1 MEIKIDKNKLNKN
14 INILEELIN
23 KYKENNIDMYKEITK
38 IDSYWYGEEKDNFIS
53 KINDIERNNYII
65 LSSYLDKILTIYKDI
80 NDNYTK
86 DIYYNNKNRTYLL
99 YNIDSNVNNI
109 SKTNRSINNLVI
121 PYNSNNKDRIE
132 RINYHLYCIKKEL
145 ELYQNNLEVTTNRI
159 EKNEIEIIAKINN
172 LQEEILLLFFHIVMV
187 YIKVI
192 PWHIIYRLQAINDQ

>member
-109 SKTNRSINNLVI
+109 NKTNRSINNLVI
-121 PYNSNNKDRIE
+121 PYNSNNKARIE

-145 ELYQNNLEVTTNRI
+145 ELYQNNLEVTTDRI

-172 LQEEILLLFFHIVMV
+172 L
-187 YIKVI
+187 
-192 PWHIIYRLQAINDQ
+192 

>member
-86 DIYYNNKNRTYLL
+86 DIYYNDKNRTYLL

-121 PYNSNNKDRIE
+121 PYNSNNKARIE
-132 RINYHLYCIKKEL
+132 RINYYLYCIKKEL

-172 LQEEILLLFFHIVMV
+172 L
-187 YIKVI
+187 
-192 PWHIIYRLQAINDQ
+192 

>member
-65 LSSYLDKILTIYKDI
+65 LSSYLDKTLNIYKDI

-99 YNIDSNVNNI
+99 YSIDSNVNNI
-109 SKTNRSINNLVI
+109 NKINRSINNLVV
-121 PYNSNNKDRIE
+121 PYNSNNKGRIE
-132 RINYHLYCIKKEL
+132 RINYHLYRIKKEL

-172 LQEEILLLFFHIVMV
+172 L
-187 YIKVI
+187 
-192 PWHIIYRLQAINDQ
+192 

>member
-86 DIYYNNKNRTYLL
+86 DIYYNDKNRTYLL

-109 SKTNRSINNLVI
+109 NKTNRSINNLVI

-132 RINYHLYCIKKEL
+132 RINNHIYHIKKEL

-172 LQEEILLLFFHIVMV
+172 L
-187 YIKVI
+187 
-192 PWHIIYRLQAINDQ
+192 

>member
-86 DIYYNNKNRTYLL
+86 DIYYNDKNRTYLL

-109 SKTNRSINNLVI
+109 NKTNRSINNLVI
-121 PYNSNNKDRIE
+121 PYNSNIKGRIE
-132 RINYHLYCIKKEL
+132 RINNHIYHIKKEL

-172 LQEEILLLFFHIVMV
+172 L
-187 YIKVI
+187 
-192 PWHIIYRLQAINDQ
+192 

>member
-1 MEIKIDKNKLNKN
+1 MKEKKKIVKISIITILIICIVFSIFYIKR
-14 INILEELIN
+14 
-23 KYKENNIDMYKEITK
+23 
-38 IDSYWYGEEKDNFIS
+38 
-53 KINDIERNNYII
+53 RNNYII

-109 SKTNRSINNLVI
+109 NKTNRSINNLVI

-172 LQEEILLLFFHIVMV
+172 L
-187 YIKVI
+187 
-192 PWHIIYRLQAINDQ
+192 

>member
-86 DIYYNNKNRTYLL
+86 DIYYNDKNRTYLL
-99 YNIDSNVNNI
+99 YNIDNNVNNLNKI
-109 SKTNRSINNLVI
+109 DRSINNLVI
-121 PYNSNNKDRIE
+121 PYNSNNKARIE
-132 RINYHLYCIKKEL
+132 RINNHIYHIKKEL

-172 LQEEILLLFFHIVMV
+172 L
-187 YIKVI
+187 
-192 PWHIIYRLQAINDQ
+192 

>member
-38 IDSYWYGEEKDNFIS
+38 IDSYWYGKEKDNFIS

-86 DIYYNNKNRTYLL
+86 DIYYNDKNRTYLL

-109 SKTNRSINNLVI
+109 NKTNRSINNLVI

-132 RINYHLYCIKKEL
+132 RINNHIYHIKKEL

-172 LQEEILLLFFHIVMV
+172 L
-187 YIKVI
+187 
-192 PWHIIYRLQAINDQ
+192 

>member
-86 DIYYNNKNRTYLL
+86 DIYYNNNYGTYLL
-99 YNIDSNVNNI
+99 YNIDNNVNNLNKI
-109 SKTNRSINNLVI
+109 DRSINNLVI
-121 PYNSNNKDRIE
+121 PYNSNIKGRIE
-132 RINYHLYCIKKEL
+132 RINNHIYHIKKEL

-172 LQEEILLLFFHIVMV
+172 L
-187 YIKVI
+187 
-192 PWHIIYRLQAINDQ
+192 

>member
-23 KYKENNIDMYKEITK
+23 KYKENNIDMYNEIIK

-109 SKTNRSINNLVI
+109 NKTNRSINNLVI

-145 ELYQNNLEVTTNRI
+145 GLYQNNLEVTTNRI

-172 LQEEILLLFFHIVMV
+172 L
-187 YIKVI
+187 
-192 PWHIIYRLQAINDQ
+192 

>member
-65 LSSYLDKILTIYKDI
+65 LSSYLNKTLNIYKDI

-99 YNIDSNVNNI
+99 YSIDSNVNNI
-109 SKTNRSINNLVI
+109 NKINRSINNLVV
-121 PYNSNNKDRIE
+121 PYNSNNKGRIE
-132 RINYHLYCIKKEL
+132 RINYHLYRIKKEL

-172 LQEEILLLFFHIVMV
+172 L
-187 YIKVI
+187 
-192 PWHIIYRLQAINDQ
+192 

>member
-86 DIYYNNKNRTYLL
+86 DIYYNDKNRTYLL

-109 SKTNRSINNLVI
+109 NKTNRSINNLVV
-121 PYNSNNKDRIE
+121 PYNSNNKGKIE
-132 RINYHLYCIKKEL
+132 RINNHIYHIKKEL
-145 ELYQNNLEVTTNRI
+145 ELYQNNLEVTTNKI

-172 LQEEILLLFFHIVMV
+172 L
-187 YIKVI
+187 
-192 PWHIIYRLQAINDQ
+192 

>member
-38 IDSYWYGEEKDNFIS
+38 IDSYWYGKEKDNFIS

-86 DIYYNNKNRTYLL
+86 DIYYNDKNRTYLL

-109 SKTNRSINNLVI
+109 NKTNRSINNLVI

-132 RINYHLYCIKKEL
+132 RINYHLYCIKNEL

-172 LQEEILLLFFHIVMV
+172 L
-187 YIKVI
+187 
-192 PWHIIYRLQAINDQ
+192 

>member
-86 DIYYNNKNRTYLL
+86 DIYYNDKNRTYLL
-99 YNIDSNVNNI
+99 YNIDNNVNNLNKI
-109 SKTNRSINNLVI
+109 DRSINNLVI
-121 PYNSNNKDRIE
+121 PYNSNNKARIE

-172 LQEEILLLFFHIVMV
+172 L
-187 YIKVI
+187 
-192 PWHIIYRLQAINDQ
+192 